1 MPSKKKALA
10 SLGLCGREGSSS
22 LPTGTARPE
31 NQGWGGQ
38 ASPLAVGEDST
49 PPKRREGVPARKP
62 KQREGPKLGREGL
75 EAETVPQ

>member
-1 MPSKKKALA
+1 MDTEPELKIRRRFYAEQKKALA

-38 ASPLAVGEDST
+38 ASLFGS
-49 PPKRREGVPARKP
+49 
-62 KQREGPKLGREGL
+62 GRG
-75 EAETVPQ
+75 